1 LSQPPIDVMNPLAW
15 LQAWQQA
22 LTPQASAPQS
32 STAQASPPQAAGLAG
47 IPGFAAPAGVAVAPE
62 KMLEIQNQFSQQWAA
77 LCGEATRGALAPVS
91 DSRFAGQAWANSPAH
106 AFMAH
111 AYLLSARTLLQ
122 MADNVEVPDTAREQ
136 IRFAMMQWIDA
147 MAPSNF
153 LALNPD
159 AQQKFI
165 SSGGESLQ
173 QGIVNLLNDL
183 QKGRIS
189 NTDETS
195 FEIGKSIA
203 TTEGAVVFENA
214 LFQLIQYTPITPRVH
229 TRPLVIV
236 PPCINKFYILD
247 LQANNS
253 FVRYALE
260 QGISVYLVSWRNPLT
275 TDTDGIQQA
284 TWDDYIAHGVIQ
296 ALTVAQEV
304 SGQDQVNTLGFCV
317 GGTLLATA
325 LAVLE
330 ARGESPAASMT
341 LLTTLLD
348 FHDTGVLK
356 VFVNEAQA
364 KLREAQFAQ
373 GGLLAARELGNT
385 FAFLRPND
393 LVWNNVVNN
402 YLKGEAPSA
411 FDLLFWNADGTN
423 LPGPFYAWY
432 LRNTYLENNLKI
444 PGKTTV
450 CGLPLDLTTLSVPT
464 YLYGS
469 RDDHIVPWTSA
480 FASTQLLKGPT
491 RFVLG
496 ASGHIAGVINSPVK
510 NRRNYWVNDVVANG
524 AAPAAGADPQ
534 VWIDTARSVA
544 GSWWPD
550 WATWLKSHSGA
561 EVKAKTAL
569 GNKQHPVIEAAPG
582 RYVLARAM

>member
-1 LSQPPIDVMNPLAW
+1 M
-15 LQAWQQA
+15 
-22 LTPQASAPQS
+22 
-32 STAQASPPQAAGLAG
+32 
-47 IPGFAAPAGVAVAPE
+47 PGMPAFQAPAGVAVSPE
-62 KMLEIQNQFSQQWAA
+62 KMAGIQSEFSQQWAA

-91 DSRFAGQAWANSPAH
+91 DARFAGQAWANSPAH

-122 MADNVEVPDTAREQ
+122 MAENVEVPDSTREQ

-173 QGIVNLLNDL
+173 QGIVNLLTDL
-183 QKGRIS
+183 KKGRIS

-214 LFQLIQYTPITPRVH
+214 LFQLIQYTPTTTKVH

-247 LQANNS
+247 LQASNS

-260 QGISVYLVSWRNPLT
+260 QGISVFLVSWRNPLT

-284 TWDDYIAHGVIQ
+284 TWDDYIGHGVIQ
-296 ALTVAQEV
+296 ALKVAQDV
-304 SGQDQVNTLGFCV
+304 SGQKQINTLGFCV

-330 ARGESPAASMT
+330 GRGESPAASMT

-364 KLREAQFAQ
+364 KLRETQFAQ

-411 FDLLFWNADGTN
+411 FDMLFWNADGTN

-432 LRNTYLENNLKI
+432 LRNTYLENNLKV
-444 PGKTTV
+444 PGKTQV
-450 CGLPLDLTTLSVPT
+450 CGVPLDLTKLSVPT

-469 RDDHIVPWTSA
+469 REDHIVPWTSA
-480 FASTQLLKGPT
+480 FASTALLQGPT

-496 ASGHIAGVINSPVK
+496 ASGHIAGVINAPAK
-510 NRRNYWVNDVVANG
+510 NRRNYWVNDAMANG
-524 AAPAAGADPQ
+524 TQPAIGVDPQ
-534 VWIDTARSVA
+534 VWLDTARSVT

-550 WATWLKSHSGA
+550 WAAWLKSYSGA

-569 GNKQHPVIEAAPG
+569 GNKQHPVIEDAPG
-582 RYVLARAM
+582 RYVLARAS